1 MATTQNYKVI
11 RLNFKNRML
20 EDGIHNTLIID
31 PYLSE
36 IVNKMEMGIAASFI
50 VVDIGKAFGFD
61 TSELR
66 VTPIDSSF
74 A

>member
-1 MATTQNYKVI
+1 M
-11 RLNFKNRML
+11 F

-36 IVNKMEMGIAASFI
+36 IINKMEVGIAASFI

-61 TSELR
+61 TSALK